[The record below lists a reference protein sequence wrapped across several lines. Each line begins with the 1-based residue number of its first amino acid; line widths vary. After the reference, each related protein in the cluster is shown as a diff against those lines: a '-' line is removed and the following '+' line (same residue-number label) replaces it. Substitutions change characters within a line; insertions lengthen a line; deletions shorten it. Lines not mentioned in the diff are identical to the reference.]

1 MGLLSVR
8 WVSILSSFSISLQ
21 HDDIEQKTGGEGGR
35 TTSFT
40 VRIVMRTRVYLGKGE
55 GR

>member
-1 MGLLSVR
+1 MGLLFVR

-21 HDDIEQKTGGEGGR
+21 HDDIEQKTKGEGGR

-40 VRIVMRTRVYLGKGE
+40 VRMEMQTGVYLGKGE